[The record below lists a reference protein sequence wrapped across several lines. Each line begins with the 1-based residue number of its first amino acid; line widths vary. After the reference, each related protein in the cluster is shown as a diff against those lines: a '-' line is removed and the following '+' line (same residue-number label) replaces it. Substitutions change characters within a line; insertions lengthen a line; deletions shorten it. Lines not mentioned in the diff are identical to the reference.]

1 MGYCDRR
8 ERTHMSEQVVASL
21 EGMRVVVNEGW
32 CELHEYDSGSDCWV
46 PKARRE
52 WPMARDEAER
62 WVEGWNALDRF
73 TAINR
78 LVAPLAS

>member
-1 MGYCDRR
+1 
-8 ERTHMSEQVVASL
+8 MSGQVVASL
-21 EGMRVVVNEGW
+21 DWPVVLCLFEGMRVVVNDGW
-32 CELHEYDSGSDCWV
+32 CELHEYNFMTERWV

-52 WPMARDEAER
+52 WPMARDEAQR

-78 LVAPLAS
+78 LVAPVPE